1 MEKYLRIDVVVLI
14 SVLGKNSGQEK
25 VLPFFLFKHP
35 RKKARSEYKIRNFV
49 LFFG

>member
-25 VLPFFLFKHP
+25 VLPFLFLNSPEK
-35 RKKARSEYKIRNFV
+35 S
-49 LFFG
+49 